1 MIFES
6 FENWREK
13 PISTTIETL
22 PISEITFPNVT
33 VCPPKD
39 LFLNLNQ
46 DIRKSEKVKL
56 TEDLRNEL
64 IDFARDVIQDQY
76 YNEVMTNL
84 SKFQDPDRYY
94 NWYHGY
100 TELTYPHY
108 RTYDNTLREAF
119 KKENHKTYGKFHMFG
134 GGGQAGSFSICFNHF
149 TKTLLREAF
158 KKKVHIKGHCPFLT
172 LPFPPF

>member
-1 MIFES
+1 MDAFKEFLEYSSINGMAIISNTQRFSRLFWILIIIGGFTGSILMIFES
-6 FENWREK
+6 FDNWREK

-64 IDFARDVIQDQY
+64 IDFALDVIQDQY
-76 YNEVMTNL
+76 YNE
-84 SKFQDPDRYY
+84 
-94 NWYHGY
+94 
-100 TELTYPHY
+100 
-108 RTYDNTLREAF
+108 
-119 KKENHKTYGKFHMFG
+119 
-134 GGGQAGSFSICFNHF
+134 
-149 TKTLLREAF
+149 
-158 KKKVHIKGHCPFLT
+158 
-172 LPFPPF
+172 